1 MGLPSGRQRRRS
13 HEASR
18 QAPRH
23 ADGRPAYSHN
33 AEWGTLRTTFTG
45 DTLNN
50 SNGTVGDVTYLY
62 KFNLDAL
69 TLVPG
74 VGVMWNSKNQ
84 NKYYYGVSANES
96 RRSGLG
102 KVRTSS

>member
-1 MGLPSGRQRRRS
+1 MGHSP
-13 HEASR
+13 
-18 QAPRH
+18 
-23 ADGRPAYSHN
+23 
-33 AEWGTLRTTFTG
+33 TFTG

-50 SNGTVGDVTYLY
+50 SNGLVGDVTYLY

-96 RRSGLG
+96 RRSGLTATPQAIAG
-102 KVRTSS
+102 RRISN